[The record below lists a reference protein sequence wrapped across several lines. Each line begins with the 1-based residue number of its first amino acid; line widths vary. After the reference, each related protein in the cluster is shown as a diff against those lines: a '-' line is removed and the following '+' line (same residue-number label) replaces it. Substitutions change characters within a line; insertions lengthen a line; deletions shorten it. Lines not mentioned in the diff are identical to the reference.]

1 MSKNNDNK
9 GKLLLELFS
18 EEIPARMQ
26 INSEKQLSSLFEKS
40 LIKRDIGYGSFL
52 TFSSSRHLS
61 IIINNLDL
69 KQKNQ
74 IIEKRGPR
82 VGSDKK
88 AINGF
93 LKSNNIQEN
102 DIVIKDTKNGKFY
115 FYHNHINGIN
125 TSEVL
130 PDIINEIIDSFVWP
144 KSQRWAY
151 SELRWARPLR
161 NILLLLNN
169 QLVEGKVA
177 IDKNN
182 SLYFSNYTFG
192 HRHDSKKIEVRS
204 IDDYESLLEKNKV
217 ILDRDKRRNKIVSD
231 TKLLLKDKSIK
242 LLDDDHLLD
251 EILGLIEFPNVLIG
265 SIDKKFM
272 NLPKEVLT
280 TAMRVHQKYFSIIDN
295 KNNLVPKFLFVSNT
309 IPEKERDKRVIEG
322 NERVLKARLSDSNF
336 FWKTDTSITIKILNE
351 KLKNVLFYEGLGSLY
366 EKTIRLSKVSKY
378 FSSLFNVDESLAKEA
393 SLLSKF
399 DLVSEIVGEFP
410 ELQGIMGS
418 YFTKLDGKSKEV
430 SNAIF
435 EHYKPKGISD
445 EMPTTNLGGMLSM
458 IDNIDTL
465 TGFFIIN
472 KKPSGSKDPFA
483 LRRAGFSIVQILMKF
498 KLNISIS
505 DLFTESANSYKN
517 SSKIIKLDLVD
528 FIIDKVRFILK
539 NQNLRDD
546 IITSVFSL
554 KDAKNYLFPILYER
568 VNHINDVK
576 DTSDFKLFLVNFKR
590 LNNIIKSKKL
600 PDISDVK
607 VNPDLFETSEEKEIY
622 NKSDNLNFN
631 LKKYLIN
638 LDYQKSILQEIINLQ
653 YAINSFFETVIV
665 NHEEKI
671 IKNNRIALLKKLS
684 DNILEFSNF
693 GLIED

>member
-242 LLDDDHLLD
+242 LLDDDLLLD

-265 SIDKKFM
+265 SIDEQFM

-399 DLVSEIVGEFP
+399 DLVSEMVGEFP

-430 SNAIF
+430 SIAIF

-505 DLFTESANSYKN
+505 DLFTESFNSYKN

-539 NQNLRDD
+539 NQNFRDD

-600 PDISDVK
+600 PDISDLK

-671 IKNNRIALLKKLS
+671 IKDNRIVLLTKLS
-684 DNILEFSNF
+684 DSILEFSNF

>member
-82 VGSDKK
+82 VGSNKK

-102 DIVIKDTKNGKFY
+102 DIFIKDTKNGKFY

-130 PDIINEIIDSFVWP
+130 PDIINEIIDSFDWP

-192 HRHDSKKIEVRS
+192 HRHDNKKIEVRS

-265 SIDKKFM
+265 SIDEQFM

-336 FWKTDTSITIKILNE
+336 FWKTDTSIQIKILNE
-351 KLKNVLFYEGLGSLY
+351 KLKSVLFYEGLGSLY

-399 DLVSEIVGEFP
+399 DLVSEMVGEFP

-418 YFTKLDGKSKEV
+418 YFIKLDGKSKEV

-505 DLFTESANSYKN
+505 DLFTESVNSYKN

-528 FIIDKVRFILK
+528 FIIDKVRFTLK
-539 NQNLRDD
+539 NKNFRDD

-600 PDISDVK
+600 PDISDLK
-607 VNPDLFETSEEKEIY
+607 VNPDLFETSEEKEIC

-671 IKNNRIALLKKLS
+671 IKNNRIALLTKLS
-684 DNILEFSNF
+684 DSILEFSNF

>member
-265 SIDKKFM
+265 SIDEQFM

-399 DLVSEIVGEFP
+399 DLVSEMVGEFP

-505 DLFTESANSYKN
+505 DLFTESFNSYKN

-539 NQNLRDD
+539 NQNFRDD

-590 LNNIIKSKKL
+590 LNNIIKSNKL

-671 IKNNRIALLKKLS
+671 IKNNRIALLTKLS
-684 DNILEFSNF
+684 DSILEFSNF

>member
-265 SIDKKFM
+265 SIDEQFM

-399 DLVSEIVGEFP
+399 DLVSEMVGEFP

-418 YFTKLDGKSKEV
+418 YYSKLNGKSKEV

-435 EHYKPKGISD
+435 EQYKPKGISD

-505 DLFTESANSYKN
+505 DLFTESFNSYKN

-528 FIIDKVRFILK
+528 FITDKVRFILK
-539 NQNLRDD
+539 NQNFRDD

-590 LNNIIKSKKL
+590 LNNIIKSNKL
-600 PDISDVK
+600 PDISDLK

-671 IKNNRIALLKKLS
+671 IKNNRIALLTKLS
-684 DNILEFSNF
+684 DSILEFSNF
-693 GLIED
+693 DLIED

>member
-231 TKLLLKDKSIK
+231 TKLLLKDRSIK

-265 SIDKKFM
+265 SIDEQFM

-399 DLVSEIVGEFP
+399 DLVSEMVGEFP

-430 SNAIF
+430 SIAIF

-483 LRRAGFSIVQILMKF
+483 LRRAGFSIVQILMKL
-498 KLNISIS
+498 KLNISIN
-505 DLFTESANSYKN
+505 DLFTEALNSYKN

-528 FIIDKVRFILK
+528 FIIDKVKFILK
-539 NQNLRDD
+539 KQNFRDD
-546 IITSVFSL
+546 IIVSVLSI
-554 KDAKNYLFPILYER
+554 KESKNYLFPILYER
-568 VNHINDVK
+568 LNCLNDIK
-576 DTSDFKLFLVNFKR
+576 DTNDFKTFLVNFKR
-590 LNNIIKSKKL
+590 LNNH
-600 PDISDVK
+600 
-607 VNPDLFETSEEKEIY
+607 
-622 NKSDNLNFN
+622 
-631 LKKYLIN
+631 
-638 LDYQKSILQEIINLQ
+638 
-653 YAINSFFETVIV
+653 FF
-665 NHEEKI
+665 
-671 IKNNRIALLKKLS
+671 
-684 DNILEFSNF
+684 ILE
-693 GLIED
+693 IEDKIYFLEHFFHTT

>member
-265 SIDKKFM
+265 SIDEQFM

-399 DLVSEIVGEFP
+399 DLVSEMVGEFP

-483 LRRAGFSIVQILMKF
+483 LRRAGFSIVQILMQF

-505 DLFTESANSYKN
+505 DLFTESFNSYKN

-539 NQNLRDD
+539 NQNFRDD

-600 PDISDVK
+600 PDISDLK

-671 IKNNRIALLKKLS
+671 IKNNRIALLTKLS
-684 DNILEFSNF
+684 DSILEFSNF

>member
-177 IDKNN
+177 IDKNK

-231 TKLLLKDKSIK
+231 AKLLLKDKSIK

-265 SIDKKFM
+265 SIDEQFM

-399 DLVSEIVGEFP
+399 DLVSEMVGEFP

-418 YFTKLDGKSKEV
+418 YYTKLNGKSKEV

-435 EHYKPKGISD
+435 EQYKPKGISD

-505 DLFTESANSYKN
+505 DLFTESVNSYKN

-539 NQNLRDD
+539 NQNFRDD

-600 PDISDVK
+600 PDISDLK

-671 IKNNRIALLKKLS
+671 IKNNRIALLTKLS
-684 DNILEFSNF
+684 DSILEFSNF

>member
-265 SIDKKFM
+265 SIDEQFM

-399 DLVSEIVGEFP
+399 DLVSEMVGEFP

-483 LRRAGFSIVQILMKF
+483 LRRAGFSIVQVLMKF

-505 DLFTESANSYKN
+505 DLFTESVNSYKN

-539 NQNLRDD
+539 NQNFRDD

-590 LNNIIKSKKL
+590 LNNIIKSNKL

-671 IKNNRIALLKKLS
+671 IKNNRIALLTKLS
-684 DNILEFSNF
+684 DSISEFSNF

>member
-115 FYHNHINGIN
+115 FYNNHINGIN

-130 PDIINEIIDSFVWP
+130 PDIINEIIDGFVWP

-265 SIDKKFM
+265 SIDEQFM

-336 FWKTDTSITIKILNE
+336 FWKTDTSITIKNLNE

-399 DLVSEIVGEFP
+399 DLVSEMVGEFP

-418 YFTKLDGKSKEV
+418 YFTKLNGKSKEV

-435 EHYKPKGISD
+435 EQYKPKGISD

-505 DLFTESANSYKN
+505 DLFTESVNSYKN

-528 FIIDKVRFILK
+528 FIIDKVKFILK
-539 NQNLRDD
+539 NQNFRDD

-590 LNNIIKSKKL
+590 LNNIIKSNKL

-671 IKNNRIALLKKLS
+671 IKNNRIALLTKLS
-684 DNILEFSNF
+684 DSILEFSNF

>member
-130 PDIINEIIDSFVWP
+130 PDIINEIIDGFVWP

-265 SIDKKFM
+265 SIDEQFM

-336 FWKTDTSITIKILNE
+336 FWKTDTSITIENLNN
-351 KLKNVLFYEGLGSLY
+351 KLKSVLFYEGLGSLY

-399 DLVSEIVGEFP
+399 DLVSEMVGEFP

-505 DLFTESANSYKN
+505 DLFTESVNSYKN

-539 NQNLRDD
+539 NQNFRDD

-590 LNNIIKSKKL
+590 LNNIIKSNKL

-671 IKNNRIALLKKLS
+671 IKNNRIALLTKLS
-684 DNILEFSNF
+684 DSILEFSNF

>member
-130 PDIINEIIDSFVWP
+130 PDIINEIIVSFVWP

-151 SELRWARPLR
+151 SELRWARQLR

-265 SIDKKFM
+265 SIDEQFM

-399 DLVSEIVGEFP
+399 DLVSEMVGEFP

-505 DLFTESANSYKN
+505 DLFTESFNSYKN

-539 NQNLRDD
+539 NQNFRDD

-590 LNNIIKSKKL
+590 LNNITKSNKL
-600 PDISDVK
+600 PDISEVK

-671 IKNNRIALLKKLS
+671 IKNNRIALLTKLS

-693 GLIED
+693 DLIED

>member
-265 SIDKKFM
+265 SIDEQFM

-399 DLVSEIVGEFP
+399 DLVSEMVGEFP

-505 DLFTESANSYKN
+505 DLFTESVNSYKN

-539 NQNLRDD
+539 NQNFRDD

-590 LNNIIKSKKL
+590 LNNIIKSNKL
-600 PDISDVK
+600 PDISCIK

-671 IKNNRIALLKKLS
+671 IKNNRIALLTKLS
-684 DNILEFSNF
+684 DSILEFSNF

>member
-1 MSKNNDNK
+1 MSKNNNKK

-130 PDIINEIIDSFVWP
+130 PDIINEIIDNFVWP

-265 SIDKKFM
+265 SIDEQFM

-399 DLVSEIVGEFP
+399 DLVSEMVGEFP

-418 YFTKLDGKSKEV
+418 YYSKLNGKSKEV

-435 EHYKPKGISD
+435 EQYKPKGISD

-505 DLFTESANSYKN
+505 DLFTESVNSYKN

-539 NQNLRDD
+539 NQNFRDD

-554 KDAKNYLFPILYER
+554 KDAKNYLFPILYQR
-568 VNHINDVK
+568 VKHINDVK
-576 DTSDFKLFLVNFKR
+576 ETSDFKYFLVNFKR
-590 LNNIIKSKKL
+590 LNNIIKSNKL

-653 YAINSFFETVIV
+653 YAINLFFV
-665 NHEEKI
+665 
-671 IKNNRIALLKKLS
+671 
-684 DNILEFSNF
+684 
-693 GLIED
+693 

>member
-265 SIDKKFM
+265 SIDEQFM

-336 FWKTDTSITIKILNE
+336 FWKTDTSITIKNLNE

-399 DLVSEIVGEFP
+399 DLVSEMVGEFP

-505 DLFTESANSYKN
+505 DLFTESVNSYKN

-539 NQNLRDD
+539 NQNFRDD

-590 LNNIIKSKKL
+590 LNNIIKSNKL
-600 PDISDVK
+600 PYISCIK

-622 NKSDNLNFN
+622 NKSENLNFN

-671 IKNNRIALLKKLS
+671 IKNNRIALLTKLS
-684 DNILEFSNF
+684 DSILEFSNF

>member
-130 PDIINEIIDSFVWP
+130 PDIINEIIDSFDWP

-151 SELRWARPLR
+151 SELRWARPLK

-169 QLVEGKVA
+169 QIVEGKVV

-265 SIDKKFM
+265 SIDEQYM

-399 DLVSEIVGEFP
+399 DLVSEMVGEFP

-505 DLFTESANSYKN
+505 DLFTESFNSYKN

-539 NQNLRDD
+539 NQNFRDD

-590 LNNIIKSKKL
+590 LNNIIKSNKL

-684 DNILEFSNF
+684 DSILEFSNF
-693 GLIED
+693 DLIED

>member
-265 SIDKKFM
+265 SIDEQFM

-399 DLVSEIVGEFP
+399 DLVSEMVGEFP

-505 DLFTESANSYKN
+505 DLFTESFNSYKN

-539 NQNLRDD
+539 NQNFRDD

-600 PDISDVK
+600 PDISDLK

-671 IKNNRIALLKKLS
+671 IKNNRIALLTKLS
-684 DNILEFSNF
+684 DSILEFSNF

>member
-1 MSKNNDNK
+1 MSKNNDKK

-26 INSEKQLSSLFEKS
+26 ISSEKQLSSLFEKA
-40 LIKRDIGYGSFL
+40 LIKRDIGYGLFS

-130 PDIINEIIDSFVWP
+130 PDIINEIINSFVWP

-242 LLDDDHLLD
+242 LLDDNHLLD

-265 SIDKKFM
+265 SIDEQFM

-393 SLLSKF
+393 CLLSKF
-399 DLVSEIVGEFP
+399 DLVSEMVGEFP

-418 YFTKLDGKSKEV
+418 YFTKLDGKPREV

-483 LRRAGFSIVQILMKF
+483 LRRAGFSIVKILMKF

-505 DLFTESANSYKN
+505 DLFTESINSYKN

-539 NQNLRDD
+539 NQNFRDD

-590 LNNIIKSKKL
+590 LNNIIKSNKL
-600 PDISDVK
+600 SDISDVK
-607 VNPDLFETSEEKEIY
+607 VNPDFFETSEEKEIY

-631 LKKYLIN
+631 LKNYLIN

-671 IKNNRIALLKKLS
+671 IKNNRIALLTKLS
-684 DNILEFSNF
+684 DDILEFSNF

>member
-69 KQKNQ
+69 KQKNH

-88 AINGF
+88 AISGF

-151 SELRWARPLR
+151 SELKWARPLR

-177 IDKNN
+177 IDKNK

-192 HRHDSKKIEVRS
+192 HRHDSKKIEVGS

-231 TKLLLKDKSIK
+231 AKLLLKDKSIK

-265 SIDKKFM
+265 SIDEQFM

-399 DLVSEIVGEFP
+399 DLVS
-410 ELQGIMGS
+410 
-418 YFTKLDGKSKEV
+418 
-430 SNAIF
+430 
-435 EHYKPKGISD
+435 
-445 EMPTTNLGGMLSM
+445 
-458 IDNIDTL
+458 
-465 TGFFIIN
+465 
-472 KKPSGSKDPFA
+472 
-483 LRRAGFSIVQILMKF
+483 
-498 KLNISIS
+498 
-505 DLFTESANSYKN
+505 
-517 SSKIIKLDLVD
+517 
-528 FIIDKVRFILK
+528 
-539 NQNLRDD
+539 
-546 IITSVFSL
+546 
-554 KDAKNYLFPILYER
+554 
-568 VNHINDVK
+568 
-576 DTSDFKLFLVNFKR
+576 
-590 LNNIIKSKKL
+590 
-600 PDISDVK
+600 
-607 VNPDLFETSEEKEIY
+607 
-622 NKSDNLNFN
+622 
-631 LKKYLIN
+631 
-638 LDYQKSILQEIINLQ
+638 
-653 YAINSFFETVIV
+653 
-665 NHEEKI
+665 
-671 IKNNRIALLKKLS
+671 
-684 DNILEFSNF
+684 
-693 GLIED
+693 

>member
-130 PDIINEIIDSFVWP
+130 PDIINEIIDGFVWP

-265 SIDKKFM
+265 SIDEQFM

-399 DLVSEIVGEFP
+399 DLVSEMVGEFP

-505 DLFTESANSYKN
+505 DLFTESVNSYKN

-539 NQNLRDD
+539 NQNFRDD

-590 LNNIIKSKKL
+590 LNNIIKSNKL

-671 IKNNRIALLKKLS
+671 IKNNRIALLTKLS
-684 DNILEFSNF
+684 DSILEFSNF

>member
-265 SIDKKFM
+265 SIDEQFM

-399 DLVSEIVGEFP
+399 DLVSEMVGEFP

-435 EHYKPKGISD
+435 EQYKPKGISD

-505 DLFTESANSYKN
+505 DLFTESFNSYKN

-539 NQNLRDD
+539 NQNFRDD

-600 PDISDVK
+600 PDISDLK

-671 IKNNRIALLKKLS
+671 IKNNRIALLTKLS
-684 DNILEFSNF
+684 DSILEFSNF

>member
-1 MSKNNDNK
+1 
-9 GKLLLELFS
+9 
-18 EEIPARMQ
+18 
-26 INSEKQLSSLFEKS
+26 
-40 LIKRDIGYGSFL
+40 
-52 TFSSSRHLS
+52 
-61 IIINNLDL
+61 
-69 KQKNQ
+69 
-74 IIEKRGPR
+74 
-82 VGSDKK
+82 
-88 AINGF
+88 
-93 LKSNNIQEN
+93 
-102 DIVIKDTKNGKFY
+102 
-115 FYHNHINGIN
+115 
-125 TSEVL
+125 
-130 PDIINEIIDSFVWP
+130 
-144 KSQRWAY
+144 
-151 SELRWARPLR
+151 
-161 NILLLLNN
+161 
-169 QLVEGKVA
+169 
-177 IDKNN
+177 
-182 SLYFSNYTFG
+182 
-192 HRHDSKKIEVRS
+192 
-204 IDDYESLLEKNKV
+204 
-217 ILDRDKRRNKIVSD
+217 
-231 TKLLLKDKSIK
+231 
-242 LLDDDHLLD
+242 
-251 EILGLIEFPNVLIG
+251 
-265 SIDKKFM
+265 
-272 NLPKEVLT
+272 
-280 TAMRVHQKYFSIIDN
+280 
-295 KNNLVPKFLFVSNT
+295 
-309 IPEKERDKRVIEG
+309 
-322 NERVLKARLSDSNF
+322 
-336 FWKTDTSITIKILNE
+336 
-351 KLKNVLFYEGLGSLY
+351 
-366 EKTIRLSKVSKY
+366 
-378 FSSLFNVDESLAKEA
+378 
-393 SLLSKF
+393 
-399 DLVSEIVGEFP
+399 
-410 ELQGIMGS
+410 MGS

-483 LRRAGFSIVQILMKF
+483 LRRAGFSIVQILMQF

-505 DLFTESANSYKN
+505 DLFTESFNSYKN

-539 NQNLRDD
+539 NQNFRDD

-568 VNHINDVK
+568 VKHINDVK

-671 IKNNRIALLKKLS
+671 IKDNRIALLTKLS
-684 DNILEFSNF
+684 DSILEFSNF
-693 GLIED
+693 SLIED

>member
-265 SIDKKFM
+265 SIDEQFM

-399 DLVSEIVGEFP
+399 DLVSEMVGEFP

-418 YFTKLDGKSKEV
+418 YFTKLNGKSKEV

-505 DLFTESANSYKN
+505 DLFTESFNSYKN

-539 NQNLRDD
+539 NQNFRDD

-590 LNNIIKSKKL
+590 LNNITKSNKL

-671 IKNNRIALLKKLS
+671 IKNNRIALLTKLS
-684 DNILEFSNF
+684 DSILEFSNF